1 MNVVL
6 TLAITLISLAN
17 LYIVTS
23 SLGIAEFG
31 QAVIV
36 QNFLNLTVLLLIP
49 RLNELAAEI
58 FTSEFATHLI
68 TTTILVL
75 VPIYVLAIF
84 ISVFAM
90 KVMIDE
96 TIFVFENFTSY
107 LILVVFVLPLGQVSS
122 MFLRIKEYHIKA
134 KLPEVVTVIIT
145 LILCVMHISYGS
157 LTMEKYLSIWSFSI
171 LLGFLTSI
179 AFVWQVQSLKFRMKK
194 INFNFEF
201 SNINHV
207 VRLLKR
213 YYIVGVLKAL
223 NEFLIPNL
231 LAQSAP
237 SSSVAVYELAKKIC
251 RPLPI
256 IIGSINQV
264 LFPNLIRHDLN
275 LTKLAHSVQR
285 FMILSISIIT
295 ILSLI
300 SVALL
305 NVTFTEEFTLILQ
318 CCVIFAILHL
328 INALGLPFYALAVKF
343 DKVGLRNK
351 LNFIKILCMGLGM
364 MMLGTTADAKQ
375 AIIIMAMGSLFI
387 RLTFD
392 LPLYNNYLRS
402 K

>member
-1 MNVVL
+1 MNIVL
-6 TLAITLISLAN
+6 TLAITLISLTN

-31 QAVIV
+31 KAVIV
-36 QNFLNLTVLLLIP
+36 QNFLNLIVLILIP

-68 TTTILVL
+68 ITTILVL
-75 VPIYVLAIF
+75 VPIYVLAIS
-84 ISVFAM
+84 ITVLAM
-90 KVMIDE
+90 KLMIDE

-107 LILVVFVLPLGQVSS
+107 IILVVFVLPLGQASS

-134 KLPEVVTVIIT
+134 KLPEVATVIIT
-145 LILCVMHISYGS
+145 LILCVTHIHFDT
-157 LTMEKYLSIWSFSI
+157 LTMTKYLLIWSFSI
-171 LLGFLTSI
+171 LLGFVTSI
-179 AFVWQVQSLKFRMKK
+179 ILVLQVQSLKFSMKK
-194 INFNFEF
+194 LKSHFEF
-201 SNINHV
+201 SNLNQI

-213 YYIVGVLKAL
+213 YYVVGVLKAL

-264 LFPNLIRHDLN
+264 LFPNLIRRDVN
-275 LTKLAHSVQR
+275 LKKLADSVQL
-285 FMILSISIIT
+285 FTILSISIIA
-295 ILSLI
+295 ILSFV
-300 SVALL
+300 SFSS
-305 NVTFTEEFTLILQ
+305 VTFTFTQEVSIIFQ
-318 CCVIFAILHL
+318 CCILFIILHL
-328 INALGLPFYALAVKF
+328 INAIGLPFYALAVKF
-343 DKVGLRNK
+343 DKVWLRNK
-351 LNFIKILCMGLGM
+351 LNFIKILFMGLTM
-364 MMLGTTADAKQ
+364 VVLGTAADAKL

-392 LPLYNNYLRS
+392 LPMFNNYLRS